1 MDKVLSVLK
10 STKILGI
17 VGSILLII
25 GTLFPFYTVSFL
37 GIKASVK
44 LIESTTGKIMLIVG
58 IISLAM
64 IFIDFII
71 IKIPEGKAK
80 VNSNSSSNC
89 LNIAYCICK
98 PRYIRIRE
106 ISIWILFTSYWNYS
120 FSSISI
126 HVERRIKKKSH
137 GSFFITQ
144 FHISF

>member
-25 GTLFPFYTVSFL
+25 GTLLPFYTVSFL

-44 LIESTTGKIMLIVG
+44 LIENTTGKIMLIVG

-71 IKIPEGKAK
+71 SKIPEGKATFL
-80 VNSNSSSNC
+80 
-89 LNIAYCICK
+89 LNLRNQKLILIPAAIAL
-98 PRYIRIRE
+98 
-106 ISIWILFTSYWNYS
+106 ILLIVSANQDTYGLGKLAFGFYLLLIGIIALVAYP
-120 FSSISI
+120 FMYKG
-126 HVERRIKKKSH
+126 E
-137 GSFFITQ
+137 
-144 FHISF
+144 

>member
-44 LIESTTGKIMLIVG
+44 LIENTTGKIMLIVG

-71 IKIPEGKAK
+71 SKIPEGKATFL
-80 VNSNSSSNC
+80 
-89 LNIAYCICK
+89 LNLRNQKLILIPAAIVLILLIVSANQDTYGLGKLAFGFYLLLIGIIALVAYPFMYK
-98 PRYIRIRE
+98 GE
-106 ISIWILFTSYWNYS
+106 
-120 FSSISI
+120 
-126 HVERRIKKKSH
+126 
-137 GSFFITQ
+137 
-144 FHISF
+144 

>member
-44 LIESTTGKIMLIVG
+44 LIENTAGKIMLIVG

-71 IKIPEGKAK
+71 SKISEGKATFL
-80 VNSNSSSNC
+80 
-89 LNIAYCICK
+89 LNLRNQKLILIPAAIAL
-98 PRYIRIRE
+98 
-106 ISIWILFTSYWNYS
+106 ILLIVSANQDTYGLGKLAFGFYLLLIGIIALVAYP
-120 FSSISI
+120 FMYKG
-126 HVERRIKKKSH
+126 E
-137 GSFFITQ
+137 
-144 FHISF
+144 

>member
-44 LIESTTGKIMLIVG
+44 LIENTAGKIMLIVG

-71 IKIPEGKAK
+71 SKIPEGKATFL
-80 VNSNSSSNC
+80 
-89 LNIAYCICK
+89 LNLRNQKLILIPAAIAL
-98 PRYIRIRE
+98 
-106 ISIWILFTSYWNYS
+106 ILLIVSANQDTYGLGKLAFGFYLLLIGIIALVAYP
-120 FSSISI
+120 FMYKG
-126 HVERRIKKKSH
+126 E
-137 GSFFITQ
+137 
-144 FHISF
+144 

>member
-71 IKIPEGKAK
+71 SKIPEGKATFL
-80 VNSNSSSNC
+80 
-89 LNIAYCICK
+89 LNLRNQKLILIPAAIAL
-98 PRYIRIRE
+98 
-106 ISIWILFTSYWNYS
+106 ILLIVSANQDTYGLGKLAFGFYLLLIGIIALVAYP
-120 FSSISI
+120 FMYKG
-126 HVERRIKKKSH
+126 E
-137 GSFFITQ
+137 
-144 FHISF
+144 

>member
-44 LIESTTGKIMLIVG
+44 LIENTAGKIMLIVG

-64 IFIDFII
+64 IFIECII
-71 IKIPEGKAK
+71 SKFPEGKATFL
-80 VNSNSSSNC
+80 
-89 LNIAYCICK
+89 LNLRNQKLILIPAAIAL
-98 PRYIRIRE
+98 
-106 ISIWILFTSYWNYS
+106 ILLIVSANQDTYGLGKLAFGFYLLLIGIIALVAYP
-120 FSSISI
+120 FMYKG
-126 HVERRIKKKSH
+126 E
-137 GSFFITQ
+137 
-144 FHISF
+144 

>member
-44 LIESTTGKIMLIVG
+44 LIENTTGKIMLIVG

-71 IKIPEGKAK
+71 SKIPEGKATFL
-80 VNSNSSSNC
+80 
-89 LNIAYCICK
+89 LNLRNQKLILIPAAIAL
-98 PRYIRIRE
+98 
-106 ISIWILFTSYWNYS
+106 ILLIVSANQDTYGLGKLAFGFYLLLIGIIALVAYP
-120 FSSISI
+120 FMY
-126 HVERRIKKKSH
+126 KGK
-137 GSFFITQ
+137 
-144 FHISF
+144 

>member
-44 LIESTTGKIMLIVG
+44 LIENTTGKIMLIVG

-71 IKIPEGKAK
+71 SKIPEGKATFL
-80 VNSNSSSNC
+80 
-89 LNIAYCICK
+89 LNLRNQKLILIPAAIAL
-98 PRYIRIRE
+98 
-106 ISIWILFTSYWNYS
+106 ILLIVSANQDTYGLGKLAFGFYLLLIGIIALVAYP
-120 FSSISI
+120 FMYKG
-126 HVERRIKKKSH
+126 E
-137 GSFFITQ
+137 
-144 FHISF
+144 

>member
-44 LIESTTGKIMLIVG
+44 LIENTTGKIMLIVG

-71 IKIPEGKAK
+71 SKIPEGKATFL
-80 VNSNSSSNC
+80 
-89 LNIAYCICK
+89 LNLRNQKLILIPAALALILLIVSANQDTYGLGKLAFGFYLLLIGIIALVAYPFMYK
-98 PRYIRIRE
+98 GE
-106 ISIWILFTSYWNYS
+106 
-120 FSSISI
+120 
-126 HVERRIKKKSH
+126 
-137 GSFFITQ
+137 
-144 FHISF
+144 

>member
-44 LIESTTGKIMLIVG
+44 LIENTTGKIMLIVG

-71 IKIPEGKAK
+71 SKIPEGKATFL
-80 VNSNSSSNC
+80 
-89 LNIAYCICK
+89 LNLRNQKLILIPAAIAL
-98 PRYIRIRE
+98 
-106 ISIWILFTSYWNYS
+106 ILLIVSANQDTYGLGKLAFGFYLLLIGIIALVAYP
-120 FSSISI
+120 FMY
-126 HVERRIKKKSH
+126 K
-137 GSFFITQ
+137 GG
-144 FHISF
+144 

>member
-10 STKILGI
+10 STKILGK

-44 LIESTTGKIMLIVG
+44 LIENTTGKIMLIVG

-71 IKIPEGKAK
+71 SKIPEGKATFL
-80 VNSNSSSNC
+80 
-89 LNIAYCICK
+89 LNLRNQKLILIPAAIAL
-98 PRYIRIRE
+98 
-106 ISIWILFTSYWNYS
+106 ILLIVSANQDTYGLGKLAFGFYLLLIGIIALVAYP
-120 FSSISI
+120 FMYKG
-126 HVERRIKKKSH
+126 E
-137 GSFFITQ
+137 
-144 FHISF
+144 

>member
-44 LIESTTGKIMLIVG
+44 LIENTAGKIMLIVG

-71 IKIPEGKAK
+71 NKIPEGKATFL
-80 VNSNSSSNC
+80 
-89 LNIAYCICK
+89 LNLRNQKLILIPAAIAL
-98 PRYIRIRE
+98 
-106 ISIWILFTSYWNYS
+106 ILLIVSANQDTYGLGKLAFGFYLLLIGIIALVAYP
-120 FSSISI
+120 FMYKG
-126 HVERRIKKKSH
+126 E
-137 GSFFITQ
+137 
-144 FHISF
+144 

>member
-44 LIESTTGKIMLIVG
+44 LIENTTGKIMLIVG

-71 IKIPEGKAK
+71 SKIPEGKATFL
-80 VNSNSSSNC
+80 
-89 LNIAYCICK
+89 LNLRNQKLILIPAAIALILL
-98 PRYIRIRE
+98 I
-106 ISIWILFTSYWNYS
+106 ISANQDTYGLGKLAFGFYLLLIGIIALVAYPFMYKG
-120 FSSISI
+120 
-126 HVERRIKKKSH
+126 E
-137 GSFFITQ
+137 
-144 FHISF
+144 

>member
-44 LIESTTGKIMLIVG
+44 LIENTTGKIMLIVG

-71 IKIPEGKAK
+71 SKIPEGKA
-80 VNSNSSSNC
+80 SFL
-89 LNIAYCICK
+89 LNLRNQKLILIPAAIAL
-98 PRYIRIRE
+98 
-106 ISIWILFTSYWNYS
+106 ILLIVSANQDTYGLGKLAFGFYLLLIGIIALVAYP
-120 FSSISI
+120 FMYKG
-126 HVERRIKKKSH
+126 E
-137 GSFFITQ
+137 
-144 FHISF
+144 

>member
-44 LIESTTGKIMLIVG
+44 LIENTTGKIMLIVG

-71 IKIPEGKAK
+71 SKIPEGKATFL
-80 VNSNSSSNC
+80 
-89 LNIAYCICK
+89 LNLRNQKLILIPAAIAL
-98 PRYIRIRE
+98 
-106 ISIWILFTSYWNYS
+106 ILLIVSANQDTYGLGKLAFGFYLLLIGIIALVAYP
-120 FSSISI
+120 FMYK
-126 HVERRIKKKSH
+126 EE
-137 GSFFITQ
+137 
-144 FHISF
+144 

>member
-71 IKIPEGKAK
+71 SKIPEGKATFL
-80 VNSNSSSNC
+80 
-89 LNIAYCICK
+89 LNLRNQKLILIPAAIAL
-98 PRYIRIRE
+98 
-106 ISIWILFTSYWNYS
+106 ILLIVSANQDTYGLGKLAFGFYLLLIGIIALVAYP
-120 FSSISI
+120 FMY
-126 HVERRIKKKSH
+126 KGK
-137 GSFFITQ
+137 
-144 FHISF
+144 

>member
-37 GIKASVK
+37 GIQASVK
-44 LIESTTGKIMLIVG
+44 LIENTTGKIMLIVG

-71 IKIPEGKAK
+71 SKIPEGKATFL
-80 VNSNSSSNC
+80 
-89 LNIAYCICK
+89 LNLRNQKLILIPAAIAL
-98 PRYIRIRE
+98 
-106 ISIWILFTSYWNYS
+106 ILLIVSANQDTYGLGKLAFGFYLLLIGIIALVAYP
-120 FSSISI
+120 FMYKG
-126 HVERRIKKKSH
+126 E
-137 GSFFITQ
+137 
-144 FHISF
+144 

>member
-44 LIESTTGKIMLIVG
+44 LIENTTGKIMLIVG
-58 IISLAM
+58 IIS
-64 IFIDFII
+64 FKF
-71 IKIPEGKAK
+71 KKSK

-98 PRYIRIRE
+98 PRYIRIRK

-126 HVERRIKKKSH
+126 HV
-137 GSFFITQ
+137 
-144 FHISF
+144 

>member
-44 LIESTTGKIMLIVG
+44 LIENTAGKIMLIVG

-71 IKIPEGKAK
+71 SKIPEGKATFL
-80 VNSNSSSNC
+80 
-89 LNIAYCICK
+89 LNLRNQKLILIPAAIAL
-98 PRYIRIRE
+98 
-106 ISIWILFTSYWNYS
+106 ILLIVSANQDTYGLGKLAFGFYLLLIGIIALAAYP
-120 FSSISI
+120 FMYKG
-126 HVERRIKKKSH
+126 E
-137 GSFFITQ
+137 
-144 FHISF
+144 

>member
-44 LIESTTGKIMLIVG
+44 LIENTTGKIMLIVG

-71 IKIPEGKAK
+71 RKIPEGKATFL
-80 VNSNSSSNC
+80 
-89 LNIAYCICK
+89 LNLRNQKLILIPAAIAL
-98 PRYIRIRE
+98 
-106 ISIWILFTSYWNYS
+106 ILLIVSANQDTYGLGKLAFGFYLLLIGIIALVAYP
-120 FSSISI
+120 FMYKG
-126 HVERRIKKKSH
+126 E
-137 GSFFITQ
+137 
-144 FHISF
+144 

>member
-44 LIESTTGKIMLIVG
+44 LIENTTGKIMLIVG

-71 IKIPEGKAK
+71 SKIPEGKATFL
-80 VNSNSSSNC
+80 
-89 LNIAYCICK
+89 LNLRNQKLILIPAAIAL
-98 PRYIRIRE
+98 
-106 ISIWILFTSYWNYS
+106 ILLIVSANQDTYGLGKLAFGFYLLL
-120 FSSISI
+120 IGI
-126 HVERRIKKKSH
+126 
-137 GSFFITQ
+137 ITLVAYP
-144 FHISF
+144 FMYKGE

>member
-44 LIESTTGKIMLIVG
+44 LIENTAGKIMLIVG

-71 IKIPEGKAK
+71 SKIPEGKATFL
-80 VNSNSSSNC
+80 
-89 LNIAYCICK
+89 LNLRNQKLILIPAAIALILLIVSANQDTYGLGKLAFGFYLLLIG
-98 PRYIRIRE
+98 I
-106 ISIWILFTSYWNYS
+106 ISLVAYPFMY
-120 FSSISI
+120 
-126 HVERRIKKKSH
+126 KAK
-137 GSFFITQ
+137 
-144 FHISF
+144 